1 METTEPVAIPE
12 PAGYPIAPQF
22 SGETRL
28 RALGEIIG
36 ARSGDKGGAANIGCW
51 IPDPSEPEAVA
62 IAWGEGSPWAAAVD
76 GFHDT
81 AAVWATDAALPVDE
95 AALARADAAYAWLVD
110 LLTPATVRQLLP
122 EAAGVPVEIHLLPEL
137 RAVNILLPGLLGRG
151 VADSN
156 LLDPQA
162 KGLGEYLRA
171 RFVPVPVELLPQ

>member
-1 METTEPVAIPE
+1 M
-12 PAGYPIAPQF
+12 
-22 SGETRL
+22 
-28 RALGEIIG
+28 
-36 ARSGDKGGAANIGCW
+36 
-51 IPDPSEPEAVA
+51 A

-110 LLTPATVRQLLP
+110 LLTPATVRQVLP
-122 EAAGVPVEIHLLPEL
+122 EAVGVPVEIHLLPEL